1 MNIKRAGEE
10 IKNTVRAYLELDEDG
25 KSLIPI
31 ARQRPI
37 LLIGPPGIGK
47 TDIVKQVAASLDIP
61 ILSYTMTH
69 HTRQSVMGL
78 PYIDKDQFQGQ
89 EFQITSYTMS
99 EIIAS
104 VYKMMKET
112 GREHGILFIDEINC
126 VSETLAPVML
136 QFLQEKKFGNTK
148 LPEGWIIVAAG
159 NPQEYNRAVRE
170 FDVATLDRVRLI
182 NVEPDYKTWK
192 EYAGKA
198 GIHRSIQTYL
208 GQKEEN
214 FYKIETT
221 VDGKRFVTAR
231 GWEDLSNILKAY
243 ERLGIGLDESI
254 VEEYIQHSETA
265 IDFANYLE
273 LYAKYEKMID
283 MQQVLEAKLGQETI
297 AKVAEASFDEKIS
310 IVSLLLGTLDIDF
323 RSYYLK
329 DKATGLVFEDIKS
342 LKKNSLSS
350 LSDAIKI
357 REDQLLK
364 KRKGGMIDRDD
375 ELIYDELIAMLK
387 ELNDMAL
394 DQSDDEAA
402 MKSIEEGFYFMS
414 DEVEAAI
421 EKLNRE
427 LENAYDFADQAFGL
441 GPEMV
446 LFITELS
453 AGFYSLYYLKDNGSE
468 RFYKYNSIML
478 KDSGREDCINSID
491 QKLASMI

>member
-1 MNIKRAGEE
+1 M
-10 IKNTVRAYLELDEDG
+10 
-25 KSLIPI
+25 S
-31 ARQRPI
+31 
-37 LLIGPPGIGK
+37 
-47 TDIVKQVAASLDIP
+47 AAD
-61 ILSYTMTH
+61 
-69 HTRQSVMGL
+69 
-78 PYIDKDQFQGQ
+78 
-89 EFQITSYTMS
+89 
-99 EIIAS
+99 
-104 VYKMMKET
+104 
-112 GREHGILFIDEINC
+112 
-126 VSETLAPVML
+126 
-136 QFLQEKKFGNTK
+136 
-148 LPEGWIIVAAG
+148 
-159 NPQEYNRAVRE
+159 
-170 FDVATLDRVRLI
+170 
-182 NVEPDYKTWK
+182 KTWK

-402 MKSIEEGFYFMS
+402 MKSIEEGFYSMS